1 MNSKLFGS
9 FVCLGVLATAWT
21 VSARDIQNLL
31 PIAAALESKEAAA
44 KLDGSVAFRFGRD
57 PSQAVIEI
65 LRSETARGM
74 GHTSRGTMEKIC
86 TETFL
91 SALTQLQKTA
101 KQRGANAVINI
112 VSAFKGHPE
121 LSSAM
126 QYECYQGARTTSVML
141 RGDLAKIANK

>member
-1 MNSKLFGS
+1 MNSKLLGR
-9 FVCLGVLATAWT
+9 FVVLGVLATA
-21 VSARDIQNLL
+21 SMIYARDIRNLL
-31 PIAAALESKEAAA
+31 PIAAALESTEAAA
-44 KLDGSVAFRFGRD
+44 KLDGSVTFRFGRD
-57 PSQAVIEI
+57 SSTQAVEI
-65 LRSETARGM
+65 LRSETVRGM

-91 SALTQLQKTA
+91 SALTQLQKIA

-121 LSSAM
+121 LSSAT